1 MKKKSIIIL
10 ILFVVFI
17 TFIAGFS
24 NSYISRRIEH
34 LAYVLVL
41 GIDKG
46 EKARLKISIQF
57 INVSSSSSGASSDSS
72 QIVLTSC
79 EANSMF
85 SGLNLLNSYIGKEIN
100 LAHCSVVVFSEEI
113 AKEGISSEIY
123 SLINNEEIRSSAN
136 IVVTNCKAY
145 DYINNSKPNLENLT
159 SKYFDTFD
167 ITSKLTGYFSNITLG
182 NFFNNLSERN
192 SDPIAVL
199 GGLNST
205 ARSEEDEASSNSS
218 EEDESSSNSSEENES
233 SSNSSEESSS
243 SSNSSNSDNING
255 ETSNSNSSSQDIED
269 QEKQE
274 IETNQNNLVAGKS
287 SIVGGR
293 GTENLGIAIFSGDKY
308 IGELT
313 VWESIC
319 HSLIINSI
327 DTCIISV
334 EDPLV
339 KSKQLEIQLSPNK
352 KSKITSNIENGAI
365 NINIELNL
373 IANIISLNSNI
384 NYEDTDTINKIS
396 TATQNRL
403 NDELNKY
410 FDKTARKY
418 NVDIDKY
425 YLSILKYFPYQKNFD
440 DFNYK
445 EKLKNAN
452 FNCNTHV
459 NIISSLLITKT

>member
-1 MKKKSIIIL
+1 MKKKFIIIL

-24 NSYISRRIEH
+24 NSYVSHRIEH

-46 EKARLKISIQF
+46 EKARLKISTQF
-57 INVSSSSSGASSDSS
+57 INVPSSSSGASSDSS

-100 LAHCSVVVFSEEI
+100 LAHCSVIVFSEEI

-182 NFFNNLSERN
+182 DFFNNLSESN

-205 ARSEEDEASSNSS
+205 ARSEENK
-218 EEDESSSNSSEENES
+218 S

-243 SSNSSNSDNING
+243 SSNNGNSGNING
-255 ETSNSNSSSQDIED
+255 EASNSNSSSQDVEN

-274 IETNQNNLVAGKS
+274 IETSQNNLVAGKS

-293 GTENLGIAIFSGDKY
+293 GTEDLGLAIFSGDKY

-319 HSLIINSI
+319 HSLITNSI

-339 KSKQLEIQLSPNK
+339 ENKQLEIQLSPNK
-352 KSKITSNIENGAI
+352 KSKITSNIENGDI

-410 FDKTARKY
+410 FDKIARKY

>member
-1 MKKKSIIIL
+1 MKKKFIIIL

-24 NSYISRRIEH
+24 NSYVSHRIEH

-46 EKARLKISIQF
+46 EKAKLKISTQF

-100 LAHCSVVVFSEEI
+100 LAHCSVIVFSEEI

-182 NFFNNLSERN
+182 DFFNNLSESN

-205 ARSEEDEASSNSS
+205 ARSEENK
-218 EEDESSSNSSEENES
+218 S

-243 SSNSSNSDNING
+243 SSNSGNSGNINS
-255 ETSNSNSSSQDIED
+255 EASNSNSSSQDVEE
-269 QEKQE
+269 QEKQD

-293 GTENLGIAIFSGDKY
+293 GTEDLGLAIFSGDKY

-319 HSLIINSI
+319 HSLITNSI

-339 KSKQLEIQLSPNK
+339 ENKQLEIQLSPNK
-352 KSKITSNIENGAI
+352 KSKITSNIENGDI

-373 IANIISLNSNI
+373 IANILSLNSNI

-445 EKLKNAN
+445 EKLKHAN

>member
-1 MKKKSIIIL
+1 MKKKFIIIL

-24 NSYISRRIEH
+24 NSYVSHRIEH

-46 EKARLKISIQF
+46 EKAKLKISTQF

-182 NFFNNLSERN
+182 DFFNNLSESN

-205 ARSEEDEASSNSS
+205 ARSEENK
-218 EEDESSSNSSEENES
+218 S

-243 SSNSSNSDNING
+243 SSNSGNSDNING
-255 ETSNSNSSSQDIED
+255 ETSNSNSSSQDVKE
-269 QEKQE
+269 QEKQD

-293 GTENLGIAIFSGDKY
+293 GTEDLGIAIFSGDKY

-319 HSLIINSI
+319 HSLITNSI

-339 KSKQLEIQLSPNK
+339 ENKQLEIQLSPNK
-352 KSKITSNIENGAI
+352 KSKITSNIENWDI

-373 IANIISLNSNI
+373 IANILSLNSNI

>member
-1 MKKKSIIIL
+1 MKKKFIIIL

-46 EKARLKISIQF
+46 EKARLKISTQF

-79 EANSMF
+79 EANSIF

-182 NFFNNLSERN
+182 DFFNNLSESN

-205 ARSEEDEASSNSS
+205 ARSEENK
-218 EEDESSSNSSEENES
+218 S

-243 SSNSSNSDNING
+243 SSNSGNSDNING
-255 ETSNSNSSSQDIED
+255 ETSNSNLSSQDVEE

-293 GTENLGIAIFSGDKY
+293 GTENLGLAIFSGDKY

-319 HSLIINSI
+319 HSLITNSI

-339 KSKQLEIQLSPNK
+339 ENKQLEIQLSPNK

-396 TATQNRL
+396 AATQNRL

-410 FDKTARKY
+410 FHKTTRKY

>member
-1 MKKKSIIIL
+1 MKKKFIIIL

-46 EKARLKISIQF
+46 EKTRLKISTKF
-57 INVSSSSSGASSDSS
+57 INVSSSTSGASSDSS

-79 EANSMF
+79 EANSIF

-182 NFFNNLSERN
+182 DFFNNLSESN

-205 ARSEEDEASSNSS
+205 ARSEENK
-218 EEDESSSNSSEENES
+218 S

-243 SSNSSNSDNING
+243 SSNSGNSDNING
-255 ETSNSNSSSQDIED
+255 ETSNSNLSSQDVEE

-293 GTENLGIAIFSGDKY
+293 GTENLGLAIFSGDKY

-319 HSLIINSI
+319 HSLITNSI

-339 KSKQLEIQLSPNK
+339 ENKQLEIQLSPNK

-396 TATQNRL
+396 AATQNRL

>member
-1 MKKKSIIIL
+1 MKKKFIIIL

-46 EKARLKISIQF
+46 EKARLKISTQF

-145 DYINNSKPNLENLT
+145 DYINNSKPNLENIT

-182 NFFNNLSERN
+182 DFFNRLSERN

-205 ARSEEDEASSNSS
+205 ARSEENK
-218 EEDESSSNSSEENES
+218 SSSNSSK
-233 SSNSSEESSS
+233 ESSS
-243 SSNSSNSDNING
+243 SSNSGNSDNING
-255 ETSNSNSSSQDIED
+255 ETLNSNSSSQDVED

-274 IETNQNNLVAGKS
+274 IETTQNSLVAGKS

-339 KSKQLEIQLSPNK
+339 ENKQLEIQLSPNK

-384 NYEDTDTINKIS
+384 NYEDIDTINKIS

-440 DFNYK
+440 NFNYK

>member
-182 NFFNNLSERN
+182 DFFNNLSESN

-205 ARSEEDEASSNSS
+205 ARSEESS
-218 EEDESSSNSSEENES
+218 S

-243 SSNSSNSDNING
+243 SSNSGNSDNING

-274 IETNQNNLVAGKS
+274 IETTQNNLVAGKS

-293 GTENLGIAIFSGDKY
+293 GTENLGLAIFSGDKY

-319 HSLIINSI
+319 HSLITNSI

-339 KSKQLEIQLSPNK
+339 ENK

-440 DFNYK
+440 NFNYK

>member
-1 MKKKSIIIL
+1 MKKKFIIIL

-17 TFIAGFS
+17 TFFAGFS
-24 NSYISRRIEH
+24 NSYVSHRIEH

-46 EKARLKISIQF
+46 EKARLKISTQF
-57 INVSSSSSGASSDSS
+57 INVPSSSSGASSDSS

-100 LAHCSVVVFSEEI
+100 LAHCSVIVFSEEI

-182 NFFNNLSERN
+182 DFFNNLSESN

-205 ARSEEDEASSNSS
+205 ARSEENK
-218 EEDESSSNSSEENES
+218 S

-243 SSNSSNSDNING
+243 SSNSGNSGNING
-255 ETSNSNSSSQDIED
+255 EASNSNSSSQDVEE
-269 QEKQE
+269 QEKQD

-287 SIVGGR
+287 SIVGRR
-293 GTENLGIAIFSGDKY
+293 GTEDLGLAIFSGDKY

-319 HSLIINSI
+319 HSLITNSI

-339 KSKQLEIQLSPNK
+339 ENKQLEIQLSPNK
-352 KSKITSNIENGAI
+352 KSKITSNIENGDI

-373 IANIISLNSNI
+373 IANILSLNSNI

-396 TATQNRL
+396 TATRNRL

-410 FDKTARKY
+410 FDKIARKY

>member
-1 MKKKSIIIL
+1 MKKKFIIIL

-24 NSYISRRIEH
+24 NSYVSHRIEH

-46 EKARLKISIQF
+46 EKARLKISTQF

-182 NFFNNLSERN
+182 DFFNNLSESN

-205 ARSEEDEASSNSS
+205 ARSEENK
-218 EEDESSSNSSEENES
+218 S

-243 SSNSSNSDNING
+243 SSNSGNSGNING
-255 ETSNSNSSSQDIED
+255 EASNSNSSSQDVEE
-269 QEKQE
+269 QEKQD

-287 SIVGGR
+287 SIVGRR
-293 GTENLGIAIFSGDKY
+293 GTEDLGLAIFSGDKY

-319 HSLIINSI
+319 HSLITNSI

-339 KSKQLEIQLSPNK
+339 ENKQLEIQLSPNK
-352 KSKITSNIENGAI
+352 KSKITSNIENGDI

>member
-1 MKKKSIIIL
+1 MKKKFIIIL

-24 NSYISRRIEH
+24 NSYVSHRIEH

-46 EKARLKISIQF
+46 EKAKLKISTQF

-100 LAHCSVVVFSEEI
+100 LAHCSVIVFSEEI

-182 NFFNNLSERN
+182 DFFNNLSESN

-205 ARSEEDEASSNSS
+205 ARSEENK
-218 EEDESSSNSSEENES
+218 S

-243 SSNSSNSDNING
+243 SSNSGNSGNING
-255 ETSNSNSSSQDIED
+255 EASNSNSSSQDVEE
-269 QEKQE
+269 QEKQD

-293 GTENLGIAIFSGDKY
+293 GTEDLGIAIFSGDKY

-319 HSLIINSI
+319 HSLITNSI
-327 DTCIISV
+327 NTCIISV

-339 KSKQLEIQLSPNK
+339 ENKQLEIQLSPNK
-352 KSKITSNIENGAI
+352 KSKITSNIENGDI

-373 IANIISLNSNI
+373 IANILSLNSNI

>member
-1 MKKKSIIIL
+1 MKKKFIIIL

-46 EKARLKISIQF
+46 EKAKLKISTQF

-182 NFFNNLSERN
+182 DFFNNLSESN

-205 ARSEEDEASSNSS
+205 ARSEENK
-218 EEDESSSNSSEENES
+218 SSSNY
-233 SSNSSEESSS
+233 SEESSS
-243 SSNSSNSDNING
+243 SSNSGNSDNING
-255 ETSNSNSSSQDIED
+255 ETSNSNSSSQDVKE

-293 GTENLGIAIFSGDKY
+293 GTENLGLAIFSGDKY

-319 HSLIINSI
+319 HSLITNSI
-327 DTCIISV
+327 DTCIISID
-334 EDPLV
+334 DPLFENE
-339 KSKQLEIQLSPNK
+339 QLEIQLSPNK
-352 KSKITSNIENGAI
+352 KSKIISNIENDII
-365 NINIELNL
+365 NINVELNL
-373 IANIISLNSNI
+373 TANIISLNSNI

-396 TATQNRL
+396 AATQNRL

-410 FDKTARKY
+410 FHKTTRKY

>member
-1 MKKKSIIIL
+1 MKKKFVIIL
-10 ILFVVFI
+10 ILFIVFI

-24 NSYISRRIEH
+24 DSYISRRIDH

-46 EKARLKISIQF
+46 EKAKLKISAQF

-136 IVVTNCKAY
+136 IVVTNCTAY

-167 ITSKLTGYFSNITLG
+167 ITSKLTGYFSDITLG
-182 NFFNNLSERN
+182 DFFNNLSEGN

-205 ARSEEDEASSNSS
+205 ARSEENK
-218 EEDESSSNSSEENES
+218 S

-243 SSNSSNSDNING
+243 SSNSGNSDNING
-255 ETSNSNSSSQDIED
+255 ETSNSNLSSQDVEE

-293 GTENLGIAIFSGDKY
+293 GTENLGLAIFSGDKY

-319 HSLIINSI
+319 HSLITNSI

-339 KSKQLEIQLSPNK
+339 ENKQLEIQLSPNK

>member
-1 MKKKSIIIL
+1 MKKKFIIIL

-17 TFIAGFS
+17 TFIVGFS

-145 DYINNSKPNLENLT
+145 DYINNSKPNLENIT

-182 NFFNNLSERN
+182 DFFNRLSERN

-205 ARSEEDEASSNSS
+205 ARSEENK
-218 EEDESSSNSSEENES
+218 SSSNSSK
-233 SSNSSEESSS
+233 ESSS
-243 SSNSSNSDNING
+243 SSNSGNSDNING
-255 ETSNSNSSSQDIED
+255 ETLNSNSSSQDVED

-274 IETNQNNLVAGKS
+274 IETTQNSLVAGKS

>member
-1 MKKKSIIIL
+1 MKKKFIIIL

-24 NSYISRRIEH
+24 NSYVSHRIEH

-46 EKARLKISIQF
+46 EKAKLKISTQF

-182 NFFNNLSERN
+182 DFFNNLSESN

-205 ARSEEDEASSNSS
+205 ARSEENK
-218 EEDESSSNSSEENES
+218 S

-243 SSNSSNSDNING
+243 SSNSGNSGNING
-255 ETSNSNSSSQDIED
+255 EASNSNSSSQDVEE
-269 QEKQE
+269 QEKQD
-274 IETNQNNLVAGKS
+274 IETSQNNLVAGKS

-293 GTENLGIAIFSGDKY
+293 GTEDLGLAVFSGDKY

-319 HSLIINSI
+319 HSLITNSI
-327 DTCIISV
+327 NTCIISV

-339 KSKQLEIQLSPNK
+339 ENKQLEIQLSPNK
-352 KSKITSNIENGAI
+352 KSKITSNIKNGDI

-373 IANIISLNSNI
+373 IANILSLNSNI

>member
-1 MKKKSIIIL
+1 MKKKFIIIL

-136 IVVTNCKAY
+136 IVVANCKAY

-182 NFFNNLSERN
+182 DFFNNLSESN

-205 ARSEEDEASSNSS
+205 ARSEEDK
-218 EEDESSSNSSEENES
+218 SSSNSG
-233 SSNSSEESSS
+233 
-243 SSNSSNSDNING
+243 NSDNING

-274 IETNQNNLVAGKS
+274 IETTQNNLVAGKS

-293 GTENLGIAIFSGDKY
+293 GTENLGLAIFSGDKY

-319 HSLIINSI
+319 HSLITNSI

-339 KSKQLEIQLSPNK
+339 ENKQLEIQLSPNK

-440 DFNYK
+440 NFNYK

>member
-1 MKKKSIIIL
+1 MKKKFIIIL

-24 NSYISRRIEH
+24 NSYVSHRIEH

-46 EKARLKISIQF
+46 EKAKLKISTQF
-57 INVSSSSSGASSDSS
+57 INVASSSSGASSDSS

-100 LAHCSVVVFSEEI
+100 LAHCSVIVFSEEI

-182 NFFNNLSERN
+182 DFFNNLSESN

-205 ARSEEDEASSNSS
+205 ARSEENT
-218 EEDESSSNSSEENES
+218 S

-243 SSNSSNSDNING
+243 SSNSGNSGNING
-255 ETSNSNSSSQDIED
+255 EASNSNSSSQDVEE
-269 QEKQE
+269 QEKQD

-293 GTENLGIAIFSGDKY
+293 GTEDLGIAIFSGDKY

-319 HSLIINSI
+319 HSLITNSI

-339 KSKQLEIQLSPNK
+339 ENKQLEIQLSPNK
-352 KSKITSNIENGAI
+352 KSKITSNIENGDI

-373 IANIISLNSNI
+373 IANILSLNSNI

-410 FDKTARKY
+410 FDKIARKY

>member
-46 EKARLKISIQF
+46 EKARLKISTQF

-145 DYINNSKPNLENLT
+145 DYINNSKPNLENIT

-182 NFFNNLSERN
+182 DFFNRLSERN

-205 ARSEEDEASSNSS
+205 ARSEENK
-218 EEDESSSNSSEENES
+218 SSSNSSK
-233 SSNSSEESSS
+233 ESSS
-243 SSNSSNSDNING
+243 SSNSGNSDNING
-255 ETSNSNSSSQDIED
+255 ETLNSNSSSQDVED

-274 IETNQNNLVAGKS
+274 IETTQNSLVAGKS

-339 KSKQLEIQLSPNK
+339 ENKQLEIQLSPNR

-384 NYEDTDTINKIS
+384 NYEDIDTINKIS

-440 DFNYK
+440 NFNYK

>member
-1 MKKKSIIIL
+1 MKKKFIIIL

-24 NSYISRRIEH
+24 NSYISSRIEH

-46 EKARLKISIQF
+46 EKARLKISTQF

-145 DYINNSKPNLENLT
+145 DYINNSKPNLENIT

-182 NFFNNLSERN
+182 DFFNRLSERN

-205 ARSEEDEASSNSS
+205 ARSEENK
-218 EEDESSSNSSEENES
+218 SSSNSSK
-233 SSNSSEESSS
+233 ESSS
-243 SSNSSNSDNING
+243 SSNSGNSDNING
-255 ETSNSNSSSQDIED
+255 ETLNSNSSSQDIED

-274 IETNQNNLVAGKS
+274 IETTQNSLVAGKS

-384 NYEDTDTINKIS
+384 NYEDIDTINKIS

-440 DFNYK
+440 NFNYK

>member
-1 MKKKSIIIL
+1 MKKKFIIIL

-24 NSYISRRIEH
+24 NSYVSHRIEH

-46 EKARLKISIQF
+46 EKARLKISTQF

-100 LAHCSVVVFSEEI
+100 LAHCSVIVFSEEI

-182 NFFNNLSERN
+182 DFFNNLSESN

-205 ARSEEDEASSNSS
+205 ARSEENK
-218 EEDESSSNSSEENES
+218 S

-243 SSNSSNSDNING
+243 SSNSGNSGNING
-255 ETSNSNSSSQDIED
+255 EASNSNSSSQDVEN

-274 IETNQNNLVAGKS
+274 IETSQNNLVAGKS

-293 GTENLGIAIFSGDKY
+293 GTEDLGLAIFSGDKY

-319 HSLIINSI
+319 HSLITNSI

-339 KSKQLEIQLSPNK
+339 ENKQLEIQLSPNK
-352 KSKITSNIENGAI
+352 KSKITSNIENGDI

-410 FDKTARKY
+410 FDKIARKY

>member
-1 MKKKSIIIL
+1 MKKKFIIIL

-46 EKARLKISIQF
+46 EKARLKISTQF

-145 DYINNSKPNLENLT
+145 DYINNSKPNLENIT

-182 NFFNNLSERN
+182 DFFNRLSERN

-205 ARSEEDEASSNSS
+205 ARSEENK
-218 EEDESSSNSSEENES
+218 SSSNSSK
-233 SSNSSEESSS
+233 ESSS
-243 SSNSSNSDNING
+243 SSNSGNSDNING
-255 ETSNSNSSSQDIED
+255 ETLNSNSSSQDVED

-274 IETNQNNLVAGKS
+274 IETTQNSLVAGKS

>member
-1 MKKKSIIIL
+1 MGTL
-10 ILFVVFI
+10 
-17 TFIAGFS
+17 
-24 NSYISRRIEH
+24 
-34 LAYVLVL
+34 
-41 GIDKG
+41 G
-46 EKARLKISIQF
+46 EKC
-57 INVSSSSSGASSDSS
+57 SSGTFF
-72 QIVLTSC
+72 LFFC
-79 EANSMF
+79 
-85 SGLNLLNSYIGKEIN
+85 IN
-100 LAHCSVVVFSEEI
+100 PLRFTHGF
-113 AKEGISSEIY
+113 
-123 SLINNEEIRSSAN
+123 
-136 IVVTNCKAY
+136 
-145 DYINNSKPNLENLT
+145 EN
-159 SKYFDTFD
+159 
-167 ITSKLTGYFSNITLG
+167 
-182 NFFNNLSERN
+182 
-192 SDPIAVL
+192 IAVIQPVL
-199 GGLNST
+199 S
-205 ARSEEDEASSNSS
+205 RWFFESNSS
-218 EEDESSSNSSEENES
+218 EEDNS

-243 SSNSSNSDNING
+243 SSKSGNSNNING
-255 ETSNSNSSSQDIED
+255 EASNSNSSSQDVEE

-293 GTENLGIAIFSGDKY
+293 GTENLGLAIFSGDKY

-313 VWESIC
+313 AWESIC
-319 HSLIINSI
+319 HSLITNSI

-339 KSKQLEIQLSPNK
+339 ENKQLEIQLSPNK

-384 NYEDTDTINKIS
+384 NYENTDTINKIS

>member
-1 MKKKSIIIL
+1 MKKKFIIIL

-34 LAYVLVL
+34 LAYALVL

-46 EKARLKISIQF
+46 EKAKLKISTQF
-57 INVSSSSSGASSDSS
+57 INVPSSSSGASSDSS
-72 QIVLTSC
+72 QIILTSC

-136 IVVTNCKAY
+136 IVITNCTAY

-182 NFFNNLSERN
+182 DFFNNLSESN

-205 ARSEEDEASSNSS
+205 ARSEEDK
-218 EEDESSSNSSEENES
+218 SSSNSSG
-233 SSNSSEESSS
+233 ESSS
-243 SSNSSNSDNING
+243 SSKSSNSNNINV
-255 ETSNSNSSSQDIED
+255 EASNSNSSSQDVEE

-293 GTENLGIAIFSGDKY
+293 GTENLGLAIFSGDKY

-319 HSLIINSI
+319 HSLITNSI

-334 EDPLV
+334 DDPLFENE
-339 KSKQLEIQLSPNK
+339 QLEIQLSPNK
-352 KSKITSNIENGAI
+352 KSKITSNIENDVI
-365 NINIELNL
+365 NINVELNL
-373 IANIISLNSNI
+373 TANIISLNSNI
-384 NYEDTDTINKIS
+384 NYEDTDTIDKIS

>member
-1 MKKKSIIIL
+1 MKKKFIIIL

-46 EKARLKISIQF
+46 EKARLKISTQF

-145 DYINNSKPNLENLT
+145 DYINNSKPNLENIT

-182 NFFNNLSERN
+182 DFFNRLSERN

-205 ARSEEDEASSNSS
+205 ARSEENK
-218 EEDESSSNSSEENES
+218 SSSNSSK
-233 SSNSSEESSS
+233 ESSS
-243 SSNSSNSDNING
+243 SSNSGNSDNING
-255 ETSNSNSSSQDIED
+255 ETLNSNSSSQDVED

-274 IETNQNNLVAGKS
+274 IETTQNSLVAGKS

-339 KSKQLEIQLSPNK
+339 ENKQLEIQLSPNK

-384 NYEDTDTINKIS
+384 NYEDIDTINKIS
-396 TATQNRL
+396 AATQNRL

-440 DFNYK
+440 NFNYK

>member
-1 MKKKSIIIL
+1 MKKKFIIIL

-24 NSYISRRIEH
+24 NSYVSHRIEH

-46 EKARLKISIQF
+46 EKARLKISTQF

-100 LAHCSVVVFSEEI
+100 LAHCSVIVFSEEI

-182 NFFNNLSERN
+182 DFFNNLSESN

-205 ARSEEDEASSNSS
+205 ARSEENK
-218 EEDESSSNSSEENES
+218 S

-243 SSNSSNSDNING
+243 SSNSGNSDNING
-255 ETSNSNSSSQDIED
+255 EASNSNSSSQDVEE
-269 QEKQE
+269 QEKQD

-287 SIVGGR
+287 SIVGRR
-293 GTENLGIAIFSGDKY
+293 GTEDLGLAIFSGDKY

-319 HSLIINSI
+319 HSLITNSI

-339 KSKQLEIQLSPNK
+339 ENKQLEIQLSPNK

-410 FDKTARKY
+410 FDKIARKY

>member
-1 MKKKSIIIL
+1 MKKKFIIIL

-46 EKARLKISIQF
+46 EKARLKISTQF

-145 DYINNSKPNLENLT
+145 DYINNSKPNLENIT

-182 NFFNNLSERN
+182 DFFNRLSERN

-205 ARSEEDEASSNSS
+205 ARSEENK
-218 EEDESSSNSSEENES
+218 SSSNSSK
-233 SSNSSEESSS
+233 ESSS
-243 SSNSSNSDNING
+243 SSNSGNSDNING
-255 ETSNSNSSSQDIED
+255 ETLNSNSSSQDIED

-274 IETNQNNLVAGKS
+274 IETTQNSLVAGKS

-384 NYEDTDTINKIS
+384 NYEDIDTINKIS

-440 DFNYK
+440 NFNYK

>member
-1 MKKKSIIIL
+1 MKKKFIIIL

-24 NSYISRRIEH
+24 NSYVSHRIEH

-46 EKARLKISIQF
+46 EKARLKISTQF

-100 LAHCSVVVFSEEI
+100 LAHCSVIVFSEEI

-182 NFFNNLSERN
+182 DFFNNLSESN

-205 ARSEEDEASSNSS
+205 ARSEENT
-218 EEDESSSNSSEENES
+218 S

-243 SSNSSNSDNING
+243 SSNSGNSGNING
-255 ETSNSNSSSQDIED
+255 EASNSNSSSQDVEE
-269 QEKQE
+269 QEKQD

-293 GTENLGIAIFSGDKY
+293 GTEDLGIAIFSGDKY

-319 HSLIINSI
+319 HSLITNSI

-339 KSKQLEIQLSPNK
+339 ENKQLEIQLSPNK
-352 KSKITSNIENGAI
+352 KSKITSNIENGDI

-373 IANIISLNSNI
+373 IANILSLNSNI

>member
-1 MKKKSIIIL
+1 MKKKFIIIL

-24 NSYISRRIEH
+24 NSYVSHRIEH

-46 EKARLKISIQF
+46 EKARLKISTQF

-100 LAHCSVVVFSEEI
+100 LAHCSVIVFSEEI

-182 NFFNNLSERN
+182 DFFNNLSESN

-205 ARSEEDEASSNSS
+205 ARSEENK
-218 EEDESSSNSSEENES
+218 SSSNSSG
-233 SSNSSEESSS
+233 ESSS
-243 SSNSSNSDNING
+243 SSNSGNSDNING
-255 ETSNSNSSSQDIED
+255 ETSNSNSSSQDVEE
-269 QEKQE
+269 QEKQD

-293 GTENLGIAIFSGDKY
+293 GTEDLGIAIFSGDKY

-319 HSLIINSI
+319 HSLITNSI
-327 DTCIISV
+327 NTCIISV

-339 KSKQLEIQLSPNK
+339 ENKQLEIQLSPNK
-352 KSKITSNIENGAI
+352 KSKITSNIENGDI

-373 IANIISLNSNI
+373 IANILSLNSNI

-445 EKLKNAN
+445 EKLKHAN

>member
-1 MKKKSIIIL
+1 MKKKFIIIL

-24 NSYISRRIEH
+24 NSYVSHRIEH

-46 EKARLKISIQF
+46 EKARLKISTQF
-57 INVSSSSSGASSDSS
+57 INVASSSSGASSDSS

-182 NFFNNLSERN
+182 DFFNNLSESN

-205 ARSEEDEASSNSS
+205 ARSEENK
-218 EEDESSSNSSEENES
+218 S

-243 SSNSSNSDNING
+243 SSNSGNSGNINS
-255 ETSNSNSSSQDIED
+255 EASNSNSSSQDVEE
-269 QEKQE
+269 QEKQD

-293 GTENLGIAIFSGDKY
+293 GTEDLGLAIFSGDKY

-319 HSLIINSI
+319 HSLITNSI

-339 KSKQLEIQLSPNK
+339 ENKQLEIQLSHNK
-352 KSKITSNIENGAI
+352 KSKITSNIENGDI

-373 IANIISLNSNI
+373 IANILSLNSNI

-410 FDKTARKY
+410 FDKIARKY

>member
-1 MKKKSIIIL
+1 MKKKFIIIL

-24 NSYISRRIEH
+24 NSYVSHRIEH

-46 EKARLKISIQF
+46 EKARLKISTQF
-57 INVSSSSSGASSDSS
+57 INVASSSSGASSDSS

-100 LAHCSVVVFSEEI
+100 LAHCSVIVFSEEI

-182 NFFNNLSERN
+182 DFFNNLSESN

-205 ARSEEDEASSNSS
+205 ARSEENT
-218 EEDESSSNSSEENES
+218 S

-243 SSNSSNSDNING
+243 SSNSGNSGNING
-255 ETSNSNSSSQDIED
+255 EASNSNSSSQDVEE
-269 QEKQE
+269 QEKQD

-293 GTENLGIAIFSGDKY
+293 GTEDLGIAIFSGDKY

-319 HSLIINSI
+319 HSLITNSI

-339 KSKQLEIQLSPNK
+339 ENKQLEIQLSPNK
-352 KSKITSNIENGAI
+352 KSKITSNIENGDI

-373 IANIISLNSNI
+373 IANILSLNSNI

-410 FDKTARKY
+410 FDKIARKY

>member
-1 MKKKSIIIL
+1 MKKKFIIIL

-46 EKARLKISIQF
+46 EKARLKISTQF

-145 DYINNSKPNLENLT
+145 DYINNSKPNLENIT

-182 NFFNNLSERN
+182 DFFNRLSERN

-205 ARSEEDEASSNSS
+205 ARSEENK
-218 EEDESSSNSSEENES
+218 SSSNSSK
-233 SSNSSEESSS
+233 ESSS
-243 SSNSSNSDNING
+243 SSNSGNSDNING
-255 ETSNSNSSSQDIED
+255 ETLNSNSSSQDVED

-274 IETNQNNLVAGKS
+274 IETTQNSLVAGKS

-293 GTENLGIAIFSGDKY
+293 GTENLGLAIFSGDKY

-339 KSKQLEIQLSPNK
+339 ENKQLEIQLSPNR

-384 NYEDTDTINKIS
+384 NYEDIDTINKIS

-403 NDELNKY
+403 NGELNKY

>member
-1 MKKKSIIIL
+1 MKKKFIIIL

-24 NSYISRRIEH
+24 NSYVSHRIEH

-46 EKARLKISIQF
+46 EKAKLKISTQF

-100 LAHCSVVVFSEEI
+100 LAHCSVIVFSEEI

-182 NFFNNLSERN
+182 DFFNNLSESN

-205 ARSEEDEASSNSS
+205 ARSEENK
-218 EEDESSSNSSEENES
+218 S

-243 SSNSSNSDNING
+243 SSNSGNSGNINS
-255 ETSNSNSSSQDIED
+255 EASNSNSSSQDVEE
-269 QEKQE
+269 QEKQD

-293 GTENLGIAIFSGDKY
+293 GTEDLGLAIFSGDKY

-319 HSLIINSI
+319 HSLITNSI

-339 KSKQLEIQLSPNK
+339 ENKQLEIQLSPNK
-352 KSKITSNIENGAI
+352 KSKITSNIENGDI

-445 EKLKNAN
+445 EKLKHAN

>member
-1 MKKKSIIIL
+1 MKKKFIIIL

-24 NSYISRRIEH
+24 NSYVSHRIEH

-46 EKARLKISIQF
+46 EKARLKISTQF

-100 LAHCSVVVFSEEI
+100 LAHCSVIVFSEEI

-182 NFFNNLSERN
+182 DFFNNLSESN

-205 ARSEEDEASSNSS
+205 ARSEENT
-218 EEDESSSNSSEENES
+218 S

-243 SSNSSNSDNING
+243 SSNSGNSGNING
-255 ETSNSNSSSQDIED
+255 EASNSNSSSQDVEE
-269 QEKQE
+269 QEKQD

-293 GTENLGIAIFSGDKY
+293 GTEDLGIAIFSGDKY

-319 HSLIINSI
+319 HSLITNSI

-339 KSKQLEIQLSPNK
+339 ENKQLEIQLSPNK
-352 KSKITSNIENGAI
+352 KSKITSNIENGDI

-373 IANIISLNSNI
+373 IANILSLNSNI

-410 FDKTARKY
+410 FDKIARKY

>member
-1 MKKKSIIIL
+1 MKKKFIIIL

-46 EKARLKISIQF
+46 EKAKLKISTQF

-145 DYINNSKPNLENLT
+145 DYINNSKPNLENIT

-182 NFFNNLSERN
+182 DFFNRLSERN

-205 ARSEEDEASSNSS
+205 ARSEENK
-218 EEDESSSNSSEENES
+218 SSSNSSK
-233 SSNSSEESSS
+233 ESSS
-243 SSNSSNSDNING
+243 SSNSGNSDNING
-255 ETSNSNSSSQDIED
+255 ETLNSNSSSQDIED

-274 IETNQNNLVAGKS
+274 IETTQNSLVAGKS

-339 KSKQLEIQLSPNK
+339 ENKQLEIQLSPNR

-384 NYEDTDTINKIS
+384 NYEDIDTINKIS

>member
-1 MKKKSIIIL
+1 MKKKFIIIL

-17 TFIAGFS
+17 TFFAGFS
-24 NSYISRRIEH
+24 NSYVSHRIEH

-46 EKARLKISIQF
+46 EKARLKISTQF
-57 INVSSSSSGASSDSS
+57 INVPSSSSGASSDSS

-100 LAHCSVVVFSEEI
+100 LAHCSVIVFSEEI

-182 NFFNNLSERN
+182 DFFNNLSESN

-205 ARSEEDEASSNSS
+205 ARSEENK
-218 EEDESSSNSSEENES
+218 S

-243 SSNSSNSDNING
+243 SSNSGNSGNING
-255 ETSNSNSSSQDIED
+255 EASNSNSSSQDVEE
-269 QEKQE
+269 QEKQD

-293 GTENLGIAIFSGDKY
+293 GTEDLGIAIFSGDKY

-319 HSLIINSI
+319 HSLITNSI
-327 DTCIISV
+327 NTCIISV

-339 KSKQLEIQLSPNK
+339 ENKQLEIQLSPNK
-352 KSKITSNIENGAI
+352 KSKITSNIENGDI

>member
-1 MKKKSIIIL
+1 MKKKFIIIL

-46 EKARLKISIQF
+46 EKAKLKISTQF

-123 SLINNEEIRSSAN
+123 SLINNEELRSSAN

-182 NFFNNLSERN
+182 DFFNNLSESN

-205 ARSEEDEASSNSS
+205 ARSEEDK
-218 EEDESSSNSSEENES
+218 SSSNSSG
-233 SSNSSEESSS
+233 ESSS
-243 SSNSSNSDNING
+243 SSNSGNSDNING
-255 ETSNSNSSSQDIED
+255 ETSNSNSSSQDVKE

-293 GTENLGIAIFSGDKY
+293 GTENLGLAIFSGDKY

-319 HSLIINSI
+319 HSLITNSI
-327 DTCIISV
+327 DTCIISID
-334 EDPLV
+334 DPLFENE
-339 KSKQLEIQLSPNK
+339 QLEIQLSPNK
-352 KSKITSNIENGAI
+352 KSKIISNIENDII
-365 NINIELNL
+365 NINVELNL
-373 IANIISLNSNI
+373 TANIISLNSNI

-418 NVDIDKY
+418 NIDIDKY

-445 EKLKNAN
+445 EKLKHAN